1 MATKISVYLDE
12 KTIERLRQG
21 AVRHRGTMRSLSKEI
36 EELIRDSFLVD
47 EFEGALSEEGGGP
60 AVSFGDVHAL
70 KLAPGLS
77 VTRMVRE
84 EREHRHGHPARR
96 QRRA

>member
-12 KTIERLRQG
+12 TTIGRLRRL
-21 AVRHRGTMRSLSKEI
+21 AVRRRGTMRSLSKEI
-36 EELIRDSFLVD
+36 EELIRESFVVD
-47 EFEGALSEEGGGP
+47 EFEGALSEEGAAPG
-60 AVSFGDVHAL
+60 VSFGDVRPL
-70 KLAPGLS
+70 RLAPGPS
-77 VTRMVRE
+77 MAQMVRE